1 MNFIYCYPPLR
12 YRHLEVPLLAVKM
25 PILGCDSSKQDI
37 SVPAVLYHWL
47 YTPET
52 WR

>member
-1 MNFIYCYPPLR
+1 MSFKSVTLQFDKDI
-12 YRHLEVPLLAVKM
+12 LEVPLLAVTM
-25 PILGCDSSKQDI
+25 RILGCDSSKHDT

-52 WR
+52 